1 MGEVINQLRL
11 SFFAWLSSRTV
22 IQELG
27 REEILPFSSFF
38 ASNRPFN
45 APLAGIFTEYLVTCI
60 YLISVPP
67 GDAYIFLINSKS
79 SISGLDAFKLRF
91 GQWYLMGGLLFIPW
105 FHLACSSYTYRHI
118 EFGTGILLFEHRNLS
133 FLYISCLT
141 FFWWLCLS
149 FHRLQGHTRNF
160 RTGYV
165 IYLFIQSFAYVVFKH
180 DSFHSRT
187 QSAASLSYSLAS
199 HTGIHG
205 VFGFQKGMDI
215 FFSVNGLMEM
225 TVSLDTH
232 SAECLGLWYHTL
244 VEHRYEHALSNTRPV
259 I

>member
-118 EFGTGILLFEHRNLS
+118 EFGTGILLFELRNLL

-141 FFWWLCLS
+141 FFWWLRHS
-149 FHRLQGHTRNF
+149 FHRLQGHTKIF

-165 IYLFIQSFAYVVFKH
+165 IYLLILCSLQTWFISLFQSHSISSFIVTFLGITYWYIWSIWLPKRKGYFLQREWVDGKDDISRYVFRRVPRSTWAWFM
-180 DSFHSRT
+180 
-187 QSAASLSYSLAS
+187 
-199 HTGIHG
+199 
-205 VFGFQKGMDI
+205 V
-215 FFSVNGLMEM
+215 
-225 TVSLDTH
+225 TH
-232 SAECLGLWYHTL
+232 CHTL
-244 VEHRYEHALSNTRPV
+244 VTQVR
-259 I
+259 